1 MSREYRAWFDTA
13 MQQSLAPRQCLV
25 YNISASGWAWC
36 VNIYVLL
43 SSHAANEKAMATQA
57 NSSKHLPECYS
68 RWNTV
73 LWLPPRCTPAPLKA
87 LWKIGK
93 AKKVEGSTKPKPYY
107 TMQPKDLSAV
117 THHENND
124 EKSNVNISHY
134 DTLLSS
140 TQHKCIIIFSIQ
152 PLLTSSF
159 PSTLPQPNK
168 EES

>member
-107 TMQPKDLSAV
+107 TTVCNQKIYPRSLIMRTTMRKA
-117 THHENND
+117 T
-124 EKSNVNISHY
+124 
-134 DTLLSS
+134 
-140 TQHKCIIIFSIQ
+140 
-152 PLLTSSF
+152 LTSAITIRCCRQH
-159 PSTLPQPNK
+159 ST
-168 EES
+168 SAS